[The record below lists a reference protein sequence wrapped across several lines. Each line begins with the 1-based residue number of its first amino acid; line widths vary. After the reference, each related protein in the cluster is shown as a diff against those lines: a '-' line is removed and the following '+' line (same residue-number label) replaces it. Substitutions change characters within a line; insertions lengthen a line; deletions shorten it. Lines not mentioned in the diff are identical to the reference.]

1 MSMLFSA
8 CGLNENKTQEN
19 EGDEVLDDECSV
31 EGYGVEKNEFRL
43 SNGLY
48 LIPDHYVYT
57 MIDSSQQLYSNPEY
71 ESGSGML
78 TVMHEYKTI
87 YCSEGEIIERD
98 KYYGRFHFLTA
109 NADGKEYEPELS
121 YEHMVVNYNY
131 TLDELIVT
139 LYSSNDP
146 NDVEAA
152 YQDCFVSVERLDSI
166 LNLWGIDR
174 K

>member
-1 MSMLFSA
+1 IMLFLIMSMLFSA

-19 EGDEVLDDECSV
+19 EGDEVLDDD
-31 EGYGVEKNEFRL
+31 
-43 SNGLY
+43 
-48 LIPDHYVYT
+48 PDHYVNT